1 MFINYSTALRKVLL
15 KSRACFVRRSGGD
28 ADRVQLLCKWEERR
42 GHMGKRSDRRKFRR
56 RRRWAAFFLL
66 LSLALMV
73 SGVMLLTGMGSP
85 EKQPV
90 ALDGVERAAV
100 ERAAS
105 VHVAEAPEAASGQKR
120 DRAEF
125 LASEEDNKTAAE
137 KNEVDKEAAQKAD
150 EKEASRDQAA
160 QKPDP
165 KKQSA
170 IPTPPTNDLW
180 MSIPALGLYDNY
192 VTNSAAQSAM
202 DYGAIKLPHTAFPWQ
217 DNANTY
223 IAAHRLGWPGTA
235 SHHQFYNLPLLAKG
249 DVIYLG
255 DVNGTTYTYEV
266 TGFKEITPDETWVT
280 TPQPGRDMVSL
291 QTCIETFGD
300 YWTMGPNWYV
310 RYIVQADRVSV
321 DVAK

>member
-1 MFINYSTALRKVLL
+1 
-15 KSRACFVRRSGGD
+15 
-28 ADRVQLLCKWEERR
+28 
-42 GHMGKRSDRRKFRR
+42 MGKRSDRRKFRR
-56 RRRWAAFFLL
+56 RRRWAGFFLL

-73 SGVMLLTGMGSP
+73 FGVMLIRDIMSSP
-85 EKQPV
+85 DVQPTASRSVEKVGV
-90 ALDGVERAAV
+90 A
-100 ERAAS
+100 RAAS
-105 VHVAEAPEAASGQKR
+105 VRVAEAPEAASGQTEDK
-120 DRAEF
+120 AEF
-125 LASEEDNKTAAE
+125 LAAEEEDEKIAGE

-150 EKEASRDQAA
+150 EKETAKDQEA
-160 QKPDP
+160 QRRQEPDP
-165 KKQSA
+165 KPA
-170 IPTPPTNDLW
+170 GIPTPPTDDLW

-192 VTNSAAQSAM
+192 VTNSGSHAAM
-202 DYGAIKLPHTAFPWQ
+202 DYGAIKLPETGFPWQ

-235 SHHQFYNLPLLAKG
+235 SYHQFYNLPLLAEG

-266 TGFKEITPDETWVT
+266 TGFREIMPNETWVT
-280 TPQPGRDMVSL
+280 APQAGRDMVSL
-291 QTCIETFGD
+291 QTCIENFGD

>member
-1 MFINYSTALRKVLL
+1 
-15 KSRACFVRRSGGD
+15 
-28 ADRVQLLCKWEERR
+28 
-42 GHMGKRSDRRKFRR
+42 MGKRSDRRKFRR

-73 SGVMLLTGMGSP
+73 SGAMLLTGMGSP

-90 ALDGVERAAV
+90 ASSSGIEKAAV

-105 VHVAEAPEAASGQKR
+105 VRVAEAPEAVSEQKE
-120 DRAEF
+120 DKAEF
-125 LASEEDNKTAAE
+125 VASQEEDEKTAAE
-137 KNEVDKEAAQKAD
+137 KNEVDKEAAHKAD
-150 EKEASRDQAA
+150 EKDAA
-160 QKPDP
+160 DP
-165 KKQSA
+165 KERPA

-180 MSIPALGLYDNY
+180 MSIPAIGLYDNY
-192 VTNSAAQSAM
+192 VTNTSAQSAM

-235 SHHQFYNLPLLAKG
+235 SHHQFYDLPALAKG

-280 TPQPGRDMVSL
+280 APQSGRDMVSL
-291 QTCIETFGD
+291 QTCIENFGD

>member
-1 MFINYSTALRKVLL
+1 
-15 KSRACFVRRSGGD
+15 
-28 ADRVQLLCKWEERR
+28 
-42 GHMGKRSDRRKFRR
+42 MGKRSDRRKFRR

-73 SGVMLLTGMGSP
+73 FGVMLLIGMGSP
-85 EKQPV
+85 DQRP
-90 ALDGVERAAV
+90 AASGGL

-105 VHVAEAPEAASGQKR
+105 VHVSDAPEAVSGQKR
-120 DRAEF
+120 DKE
-125 LASEEDNKTAAE
+125 SAAE
-137 KNEVDKEAAQKAD
+137 KNEVDKEAAQKSD
-150 EKEASRDQAA
+150 EKEAAGDQAS
-160 QKPDP
+160 QKPEQ
-165 KKQSA
+165 KKQSG

-192 VTNSAAQSAM
+192 VTNSGAHSAM

-235 SHHQFYNLPLLAKG
+235 SDHQFYNLPLLAEG

-266 TGFKEITPDETWVT
+266 TDFKEITPDETWVT
-280 TPQPGRDMVSL
+280 TPKPGRNMVSL
-291 QTCIETFGD
+291 QTCIENFGD

>member
-56 RRRWAAFFLL
+56 RRRWAAFLLL

-73 SGVMLLTGMGSP
+73 FSVMLLIGMGSP
-85 EKQPV
+85 AQRP
-90 ALDGVERAAV
+90 AASGGL

-105 VHVAEAPEAASGQKR
+105 VHVSDAPEAVSGQKT
-120 DRAEF
+120 DKAQF
-125 LASEEDNKTAAE
+125 LASEEEDKKSAAE
-137 KNEVDKEAAQKAD
+137 NYEVDKEAAQKSD
-150 EKEASRDQAA
+150 EKEVAGDQAS
-160 QKPDP
+160 QKPEQ
-165 KKQSA
+165 KKQSG

-192 VTNSAAQSAM
+192 VTNSAAHSAM

>member
-1 MFINYSTALRKVLL
+1 
-15 KSRACFVRRSGGD
+15 
-28 ADRVQLLCKWEERR
+28 
-42 GHMGKRSDRRKFRR
+42 MGKRSNRRKFRR

-66 LSLALMV
+66 MSPALMV
-73 SGVMLLTGMGSP
+73 LGVMLLTGMGFP

-90 ALDGVERAAV
+90 GSDGVKRAAV

-105 VHVAEAPEAASGQKR
+105 VRVAEAPEAASGQKR
-120 DRAEF
+120 DRAEV
-125 LASEEDNKTAAE
+125 LASEEEDNKSTAE
-137 KNEVDKEAAQKAD
+137 KNEVDKDATQKAD
-150 EKEASRDQAA
+150 EKEAVRDQAA

-165 KKQSA
+165 KKRSA

-192 VTNSAAQSAM
+192 VTNSAAESAM
-202 DYGAIKLPHTAFPWQ
+202 DYGAIKLPHSAFPWQ

-235 SHHQFYNLPLLAKG
+235 SYHQFYNLPLLAKG

-266 TGFKEITPDETWVT
+266 TEFKEITPDETWVT
-280 TPQPGRDMVSL
+280 TPKPGRDMLSL
-291 QTCIETFGD
+291 QTCIENFGD

>member
-1 MFINYSTALRKVLL
+1 LR
-15 KSRACFVRRSGGD
+15 
-28 ADRVQLLCKWEERR
+28 KWEELR

-66 LSLALMV
+66 LSLALMI
-73 SGVMLLTGMGSP
+73 SGVMLLTGMGSA
-85 EKQPV
+85 EKQPAASGSV
-90 ALDGVERAAV
+90 GRATVERAT
-100 ERAAS
+100 S
-105 VHVAEAPEAASGQKR
+105 VRVDDAPKAASGQKR

-125 LASEEDNKTAAE
+125 VASEEEDTKTAAE

-150 EKEASRDQAA
+150 ENGAASDQAA
-160 QKPDP
+160 QKPDS
-165 KKQSA
+165 KKRSA

-192 VTNSAAQSAM
+192 VTNSATQSAM

-235 SHHQFYNLPLLAKG
+235 SYHQFYNLPLLAKG
-249 DVIYLG
+249 DVVYLG

-280 TPQPGRDMVSL
+280 TPQSGRDMLSL
-291 QTCIETFGD
+291 QTCIENFGD

>member
-1 MFINYSTALRKVLL
+1 
-15 KSRACFVRRSGGD
+15 
-28 ADRVQLLCKWEERR
+28 
-42 GHMGKRSDRRKFRR
+42 MGKRSDRRKFRR

-73 SGVMLLTGMGSP
+73 SGAMLLTGMGSP

-90 ALDGVERAAV
+90 ASSSGIEKAAV

-105 VHVAEAPEAASGQKR
+105 VRVAEAPEAVSEQKE
-120 DRAEF
+120 DKAEF
-125 LASEEDNKTAAE
+125 VASQEEDEKTAAE
-137 KNEVDKEAAQKAD
+137 KNEVDKEAAHKAD
-150 EKEASRDQAA
+150 EKDAA
-160 QKPDP
+160 EEQVAQRAQKPEPEKPDP
-165 KKQSA
+165 KERPA

-180 MSIPALGLYDNY
+180 MSIPAIGLYDNY
-192 VTNSAAQSAM
+192 VTNTSAQSAM

-235 SHHQFYNLPLLAKG
+235 SHHQFYDLPALAKG

-291 QTCIETFGD
+291 QTCIENFGD

>member
-1 MFINYSTALRKVLL
+1 
-15 KSRACFVRRSGGD
+15 
-28 ADRVQLLCKWEERR
+28 
-42 GHMGKRSDRRKFRR
+42 MGKRSDRRKFRR

-66 LSLALMV
+66 LSLTLMV
-73 SGVMLLTGMGSP
+73 FGVMLLSGMGSP
-85 EKQPV
+85 DQQPS
-90 ALDGVERAAV
+90 ASGGVERATV

-105 VHVAEAPEAASGQKR
+105 VRVAEAPEAASGQKEE
-120 DRAEF
+120 RAQF
-125 LASEEDNKTAAE
+125 LASEEEDKKTAAE
-137 KNEVDKEAAQKAD
+137 KNEAAQKAD
-150 EKEASRDQAA
+150 EKEAASHQVAQRPDQK
-160 QKPDP
+160 KP
-165 KKQSA
+165 SG

-192 VTNSAAQSAM
+192 VTNSGAHSAM

-235 SHHQFYNLPLLAKG
+235 SDHQFYNLPLLAEG

-280 TPQPGRDMVSL
+280 TPQGGRDMLSL
-291 QTCIETFGD
+291 QTCIENFGD